1 MDVLVLGAGIIG
13 LTTAYFLNKEGF
25 EVTVVDRNNDVAL
38 ETSFANGAQLS
49 YSYVA
54 PLAGP
59 GVMSHVP
66 KWLLDRNS
74 PLRFRPSLDPATL
87 CWNVRFMKACTA
99 AQSNQTTRELLALS
113 FLSRDLYHTMMQQ
126 ENIAFDHKRAGK
138 LIVHRSRDSFDHAV
152 EQLDFQRSLGCE
164 QRALS
169 VEECLSLE
177 PSLQR
182 MRDHLSGGIYT
193 ESEESGDCYQLAVA
207 LKKILQQRGVT
218 FRFNTPIKKLVT
230 DSMRK
235 VSVQTEN
242 AARLSADHIVVAL
255 GCDSTALLKPL
266 GIAVPVSPLKGYSLT
281 LPIQSA
287 ADAPVVSITD
297 YERKVVYARL
307 GERLRVAGMADM
319 VGLDRHIDTARI
331 ETLKQEARN
340 LFPDA
345 GNYDLATLW
354 TGLRPATPKG
364 KPIID
369 GTRYGNLWLNI
380 GQGALG
386 FTLAS
391 GSARVM
397 TDLIRGQPLPMER
410 NVFTLADA

>member
-164 QRALS
+164 QRALT

-193 ESEESGDCYQLAVA
+193 ESEESGDCYQLAVT

-218 FRFNTPIKKLVT
+218 FRFNTPIKKIVT
-230 DSMRK
+230 DSTRQ
-235 VSVQTEN
+235 VSVQTDN
-242 AARLSADHIVVAL
+242 AERLSAAHIVVAL

-386 FTLAS
+386 FTLAP

-397 TDLIRGQPLPMER
+397 TDLIRGQPLPIER

>member
-138 LIVHRSRDSFDHAV
+138 LIVHRSRDSFEHAV

-182 MRDHLSGGIYT
+182 VRDHLSGGIYT

-218 FRFNTPIKKLVT
+218 FRFNTPIKKLVS

-319 VGLDRHIDTARI
+319 VGLNRHIDTARI

>member
-99 AQSNQTTRELLALS
+99 SQSNQTTRELLALS

-138 LIVHRSRDSFDHAV
+138 LIVHRSRDSFNHAV

-164 QRALS
+164 QRALP

-182 MRDHLSGGIYT
+182 MRAHLSGGIYT

-218 FRFNTPIKKLVT
+218 FRFNTPIKKLVA
-230 DSMRK
+230 DSTRK
-235 VSVQTEN
+235 VNVQTDN
-242 AARLSADHIVVAL
+242 AERLTADHIVVAL

-287 ADAPVVSITD
+287 TDAPVVSITD

-386 FTLAS
+386 FTLAP

-397 TDLIRGQPLPMER
+397 TDLIRGQPLPLER

>member
-66 KWLLDRNS
+66 KWLLDKNS

-99 AQSNQTTRELLALS
+99 TQSNHTTRELLTLS

-230 DSMRK
+230 DSTRK
-235 VSVQTEN
+235 VSVQTDN
-242 AARLSADHIVVAL
+242 AERLSADHIVVAL

-287 ADAPVVSITD
+287 TDAPVVSITD

-354 TGLRPATPKG
+354 AGLRPATPKG

-397 TDLIRGQPLPMER
+397 TDLIRGQPLPLER